1 MGVFKKI
8 GTIFLDVVETVVIAL
23 AIFVIIYLFLF
34 QPHQVRGSSML
45 SNFHDNEYLL
55 TDKISYRLNTPK
67 RGDVIIF
74 KAPKNEEY
82 DYIKR
87 IVGLPGEK
95 ISINENNQI
104 VIDNQIFD
112 EPYLDPGIKTFPGVF
127 LEAGKTVTVP
137 ENQYF
142 TLGDNRPHSSDS
154 RDWGFVPKEN
164 IIGKAWLRYWPPK
177 KMGVISAKGDNQIK
191 N

>member
-1 MGVFKKI
+1 MSIFKKI
-8 GTIFLDVVETVVIAL
+8 GTIFLDIVETVVIAL

-34 QPHQVRGSSML
+34 QPHQVRGSSMAP
-45 SNFHDNEYLL
+45 NFFDSDYLL

-87 IVGLPGEK
+87 VVGLPGET
-95 ISINENNQI
+95 ISINESNQ
-104 VIDNQIFD
+104 VILNNQIFD
-112 EPYLDPGIKTFPGVF
+112 EPYLGPNLKTFGGVF
-127 LEAGKTVTVP
+127 LEIGKTVTVP
-137 ENQYF
+137 EDQYF
-142 TLGDNRPHSSDS
+142 VLGDNRNHSSDS

-177 KMGVISAKGDNQIK
+177 MMGVISAEGVNNQ